1 MAKINLKNLKVEA
14 KKGIEKADNL
24 KDLDEIFRKYLGK
37 KGKITLIFN
46 SLKKLPLNKRKKL
59 GREANLVKI
68 GLEKL
73 IREKTQKFKEEIRAE
88 SLGKEKI
95 DITRPGKKVKI
106 GHLHPLTLVQREV
119 EEIFQSMGFS
129 VITGPEVETEWYNFD
144 ALNIPKDH
152 PARDMWDTFWLKVEA
167 DQRARLPSPES
178 KASGGQGYQRG
189 LTQKF
194 LLRTHTSQ
202 VQIRY
207 MEKHQPPLRIIVPGR
222 CFRHEATDASHEIQ
236 FYQLEGLV
244 VDKNISAAN
253 FRAIIEEFL
262 KRFLKT
268 DIEIRLRP
276 SFFPFTEP
284 SFEID
289 VRRKKGKWVEMMGA
303 GMVHPNVFKAAGL
316 IPNAP
321 AGGWQGF
328 AFGAGLDRLAM
339 LKYKI
344 NDIRLFYSGDLR
356 FLKQF

>member
-1 MAKINLKNLKVEA
+1 MVKINLKNLEIEVGKEI
-14 KKGIEKADNL
+14 KKTDNL
-24 KDLDEIFRKYLGK
+24 KDLDKIFRKYLGK

-46 SLKKLPLNKRKKL
+46 SLKKLPVNKRKKL
-59 GREANLVKI
+59 GKEANLIKI
-68 GLEKL
+68 KL
-73 IREKTQKFKEEIRAE
+73 DKIIKEKTQRLKKKTRVESFGIEEV
-88 SLGKEKI
+88 
-95 DITRPGKKVKI
+95 DVTRPGKKIKT

-119 EEIFQSMGFS
+119 QEIFQSMGFS
-129 VITGPEVETEWYNFD
+129 TITGPEVETEWYNFD

-152 PARDMWDTFWLKVEA
+152 PARDMWDTFWLKEN
-167 DQRARLPSPES
+167 L
-178 KASGGQGYQRG
+178 
-189 LTQKF
+189 
-194 LLRTHTSQ
+194 LLRTHTSPM
-202 VQIRY
+202 QIRY
-207 MEKHQPPLRIIVPGR
+207 MQKNQPPLRIIVPGR

-268 DIEIRLRP
+268 NIEIRLRP

-289 VRRKKGKWVEMMGA
+289 VRRKNGKWLELMGA
-303 GMVHPNVFKAAGL
+303 GMVHPNVFKAVGL
-316 IPNAP
+316 NPKN
-321 AGGWQGF
+321 WQGF
-328 AFGAGLDRLAM
+328 AFGMGLDRLTM

-344 NDIRLFYSGDLR
+344 NDTRLFYSSDLR

>member
-1 MAKINLKNLKVEA
+1 MVKINLKNLEIEVEKEI
-14 KKGIEKADNL
+14 KKTDNL
-24 KDLDEIFRKYLGK
+24 KDLDKIFRKYLGK

-46 SLKKLPLNKRKKL
+46 SLKKLPVNKRKNL
-59 GREANLVKI
+59 GKEANLIKI
-68 GLEKL
+68 KL
-73 IREKTQKFKEEIRAE
+73 DKIIREKTQKLKKKTKVE
-88 SLGKEKI
+88 SLGMEEV
-95 DITRPGKKVKI
+95 DVTRPGKKIKI

-119 EEIFQSMGFS
+119 QEIFQSMGFS
-129 VITGPEVETEWYNFD
+129 TITGPEVETEWYNFD

-152 PARDMWDTFWLKVEA
+152 PARDMWDTFWLKE
-167 DQRARLPSPES
+167 DL
-178 KASGGQGYQRG
+178 
-189 LTQKF
+189 
-194 LLRTHTSQ
+194 LLRTHTSP

-253 FRAIIEEFL
+253 FRAVIEEFL
-262 KRFLKT
+262 KRFFKT

-276 SFFPFTEP
+276 GFFPFTEP

-289 VRRKKGKWVEMMGA
+289 ARRGKGDWLEVMGA
-303 GMVHPNVFKAAGL
+303 GMVHPNVFKAVGL
-316 IPNAP
+316 NPKN
-321 AGGWQGF
+321 WQGF

-344 NDIRLFYSGDLR
+344 NDIRLFYSSDLR